1 MIFPE
6 QIREETQRLCSSENI
21 NSLAAAAQRIS
32 EVYRSDKK
40 NRTIG
45 GWLDILVY
53 AAARMPATFGAV
65 SRAIELSLPCFTG
78 EINSVADYGA
88 GTGTGIIA
96 AALLTEADDLHAY
109 EQEPNM
115 IKLGK
120 RFCEITGLSVNWETC
135 DLTKKFPERRT
146 DLSLCCYCLNEL
158 PDTAR
163 EKSLAALAENSDRL
177 IIVEPGT
184 PHSFAQM
191 KKTRAWLIS
200 HGFSIA
206 APCTHEGECAISEG
220 DWCHF
225 SERVQRS
232 ALHKRLKGGD
242 APYEDEK
249 FCFIAAQRTSIASEK
264 AKSRIIRKPII
275 QSGRITL
282 TLCTESGIETRTV
295 TKSNPHFK
303 FARKA
308 ETGDSLPE

>member
-6 QIREETQRLCSSENI
+6 QIREETERLCSSENI
-21 NSLAAAAQRIS
+21 NTLVATAQRIS
-32 EVYRSDKK
+32 EGYRSDKA

-45 GWLDILVY
+45 GEREILVY

-65 SRAIELSLPCFTG
+65 SRAIELSLLHFTG

-96 AALLTEADDLHAY
+96 AAMLTEADDLYAY

-115 IKLGK
+115 MKLGK
-120 RFCEITGLSVNWETC
+120 RFCDITGLLVNWETC
-135 DLTKKFPERRT
+135 DLTKKIPQQKT
-146 DLSLCCYCLNEL
+146 DLALCCYCLNEL
-158 PDTAR
+158 PDKAR
-163 EKSLAALAENSDRL
+163 EKTLCALAENSDRL

-200 HGFSIA
+200 HGFSVV
-206 APCTHEGECAISEG
+206 APCTHEGECPVAEG

-225 SERVQRS
+225 SERIQRS

-249 FCFIAAQRTSIASEK
+249 FCFISAQRTSIASEK
-264 AKSRIIRKPII
+264 AAARIIRKPTI

-295 TKSNPHFK
+295 TKSSPHFK
-303 FARKA
+303 YARKA
-308 ETGDSLPE
+308 ETGDSFPE